1 MAKKYAD
8 LHLHTNASDGELP
21 PSEMVKMAKEAGL
34 AAVGIVDHD
43 TVDGIESARRAGK
56 RHGVEIISGVEFSC
70 QGRKSKFHIL
80 GYCIDWRDP
89 RLLDSLRGFQEDRRL
104 QVQGMVGKLQKSGID
119 ISYEEVLKLSGGGS
133 IGRPH
138 IARAMLRRGYI
149 RAPQEAFDRY
159 LRAGKPAYV
168 ERYELAPR
176 EAINLIREAG
186 GVPVLAHPIYGGVE
200 ELPTLVKQGLRGIEA
215 YHSDHDPQATKFYL
229 QLARKHGLLVIGG
242 SDSHGADPPVG
253 SVRIPWELV
262 EELKREANEIRGA

>member
-21 PSEMVKMAKEAGL
+21 PGEMVKMAKEAGL

-43 TVDGIESARRAGK
+43 TVDGIEPARRAGK
-56 RHGVEIISGVEFSC
+56 RYGVEIISGVEFSC

-80 GYCIDWRDP
+80 GYCIDWREP
-89 RLLDSLRGFQEDRRL
+89 GLLDRLRNFQEDRRH
-104 QVQGMVGKLQKSGID
+104 QIRGMVGKLQKLGID
-119 ISYEEVLKLSGGGS
+119 LSYEEVLKLSGGGS

-149 RAPQEAFDRY
+149 RTPQEAFDRY
-159 LRAGKPAYV
+159 LRAKMPAYV
-168 ERYELAPR
+168 GRYELEPR
-176 EAINLIREAG
+176 EAINLIRAVG
-186 GVPVLAHPIYGGVE
+186 GAPVLAHPIYGGVE
-200 ELPTLVKQGLRGIEA
+200 ELPWLVRQGLRGIEA
-215 YHSDHDPQATKFYL
+215 YHSDHDSRATRLYL

-253 SVRIPWELV
+253 SIRVPWELV
-262 EELKREANEIRGA
+262 EELKREADEIRGA